1 MAERPSEHTFLFAD
15 LAGFTAMTEAMG
27 DESAVEVAAEFC
39 DELESL
45 APQFD
50 AEVIKAIGDAVM
62 VRADQAGA
70 AIRFGLDIVNVVGE
84 RHFFP
89 AIRVG
94 MHTGPAIERDRDW
107 FGASVNLAARVS
119 AEASASEVLLTEGT
133 QHEAGNLERIELR
146 EHGRRELRN
155 VSEPVTLYIAVAEG
169 QQTEAGFPI
178 DPVCRMAVDPAH
190 AAGQLLHEGIEYRF
204 CSLSCAARFAA
215 EPGRYITGQADP
227 S

>member
-1 MAERPSEHTFLFAD
+1 MTASEQHTFLFAD

-27 DESAVEVAAEFC
+27 DESAVEVAADFC

-50 AEVIKAIGDAVM
+50 AEVIKTIGDAVM
-62 VRADQAGA
+62 VRVDQAGA
-70 AIRFGLDIVNVVGE
+70 AIRFGLQIVNVVGE

-89 AIRVG
+89 AVRVG
-94 MHTGPAIERDRDW
+94 MHTGPAIERDGDW
-107 FGASVNLAARVS
+107 FGATVNLAARVS
-119 AEASASEVLLTEGT
+119 GEASGSEVLLTDTT

-146 EHGRRELRN
+146 EHGRRQLRN

-169 QQTEAGFPI
+169 QRTEGGLPI

-190 AAGQLLHEGIEYRF
+190 AAGQLLYEGTEYRF
-204 CSLSCAARFAA
+204 CSLSGAAKFAA
-215 EPGRYITGQADP
+215 APGRYATPQAG
-227 S
+227 